1 MHAFSECDADIDSY
15 ILEEYY
21 SIKKLISLCGLKM
34 GIRDAT
40 LLVICW
46 YSLVVSLCML
56 YVLHTHS
63 DTIGTNRVSN
73 HVAKA
78 RSDNSD
84 PQDQFG
90 WMRVA
95 FVNANTK
102 PAMATTTVEPEVIIA
117 TANATDDTPKGHP
130 GYTLLDKDT
139 PLDLRCNRCSLVSS
153 SGQLLNSGA
162 GADIDNADCVLRM
175 NSATVRGY
183 EEDVG
188 LHTDVRV
195 IGHVNLA
202 RGLMTSQELIDEIL
216 GEPATRTGIVVV
228 PWLYQE
234 KINKT
239 NNAVYQAARNMTAM
253 YPHVKFYFLTPE
265 KINKTE
271 DRFLIETGVSLTDA
285 KTWLSTGFV
294 AMLFALDV
302 CNRIDVYGLSNVEYC
317 SRHPNSSSSYH
328 YYEPGVRRECEY
340 YQWSET
346 QMNKGH
352 KFMTEK
358 AVFARWSLGYNI
370 HFHYP
375 SWRATI
381 QNVTAELETPFLQLY
396 KEALKNGTLE
406 QIRKAAPHVRVVRRV
421 KVIRRRVRKPRPKVA
436 VAPLKLNESKPLQDA
451 DVVIKLSGS
460 HDETNKTKAV
470 IHADSLD
477 AKNSVVNNNK
487 KLEDGNGTK
496 KQKTKKKDAVHHEK
510 VKKNTRQLT
519 ARGMP
524 IVGRLPHK
532 KLKT

>member
-1 MHAFSECDADIDSY
+1 ME
-15 ILEEYY
+15 
-21 SIKKLISLCGLKM
+21 
-34 GIRDAT
+34 IRDAT

-63 DTIGTNRVSN
+63 DVIIGNRVSN

-78 RSDNSD
+78 RSDNSS
-84 PQDQFG
+84 PQDHSG
-90 WMRVA
+90 WIRA
-95 FVNANTK
+95 ASNTK
-102 PAMATTTVEPEVIIA
+102 TTTTTAGPEVVIVT
-117 TANATDDTPKGHP
+117 TANGTEKPSGHP

-139 PLDLRCNRCSLVSS
+139 PLDLRCDRCSLVSS

-188 LHTDVRV
+188 IRTDVRV

-202 RGLMTSQELIDEIL
+202 RGLVTSQDLIDEIL
-216 GEPATRTGIVVV
+216 GDPATRTGIVVV

-234 KINKT
+234 KIDKA
-239 NNAVYQAARNMTAM
+239 NNTVYQAARNMTAM
-253 YPHVKFYFLTPE
+253 YPNVKFYFLTPE

-271 DRFLIETGVSLTDA
+271 DRFQIETGVSLTDA

-302 CNRIDVYGLSNVEYC
+302 CNRIDVYGLSNVDYC
-317 SRHPNSSSSYH
+317 KRHPNSTSPYH
-328 YYEPGVRRECEY
+328 YYEPDIRKECEY
-340 YQWSET
+340 YKWSET
-346 QMNKGH
+346 QMTKGH

-381 QNVTAELETPFLQLY
+381 RNVTAELDTPFLQLY

-406 QIRKAAPHVRVVRRV
+406 QIRKAAPHVRVIRRV
-421 KVIRRRVRKPRPKVA
+421 KVIRRRVRKPRPKVVPA
-436 VAPLKLNESKPLQDA
+436 VDEQKKLLDA
-451 DVVIKLSGS
+451 DGVLKQQNV
-460 HDETNKTKAV
+460 DDVMNKTKDVAHEH
-470 IHADSLD
+470 IPDS
-477 AKNSVVNNNK
+477 KNSDLNIKNMKLPEGDELNKEELSVV
-487 KLEDGNGTK
+487 
-496 KQKTKKKDAVHHEK
+496 
-510 VKKNTRQLT
+510 KNPGIHPLVQRDNRFLA
-519 ARGMP
+519 ARG
-524 IVGRLPHK
+524 GLSGNHK
-532 KLKT
+532 KPH